1 MSSIVTSIKREQSIV
16 RPMLLVDKGQPVDA
30 ANDLA
35 VSGSSFAFVV
45 VLTLAAFMFWKH
57 RRTAAKS
64 TCNIPSFSTLSYLS
78 DKRVLLLYD

>member
-1 MSSIVTSIKREQSIV
+1 MQESCLLQLRNYNSYFNMSSIVTSIKREQSIV

-45 VLTLAAFMFWKH
+45 VLTLAAFMF
-57 RRTAAKS
+57 
-64 TCNIPSFSTLSYLS
+64 
-78 DKRVLLLYD
+78 